1 MGTSGCRIQ
10 GYSLIPI
17 SSTPNADLG
26 LRDGKINAKL
36 LPPFFPSPLV
46 WAIKKAAFLH
56 IQATLFAVRNNGTFF
71 WIAVPH
77 CWNDI
82 FLRMGTPSQHYGGK

>member
-1 MGTSGCRIQ
+1 M
-10 GYSLIPI
+10 
-17 SSTPNADLG
+17 PNADLG
-26 LRDGKINAKL
+26 LRDVKINARL
-36 LPPFFPSPLV
+36 LPLFFPSPPV

-56 IQATLFAVRNNGTFF
+56 TQATLFAVRNNGTFF

-82 FLRMGTPSQHYGGK
+82 FLRMGILSQN